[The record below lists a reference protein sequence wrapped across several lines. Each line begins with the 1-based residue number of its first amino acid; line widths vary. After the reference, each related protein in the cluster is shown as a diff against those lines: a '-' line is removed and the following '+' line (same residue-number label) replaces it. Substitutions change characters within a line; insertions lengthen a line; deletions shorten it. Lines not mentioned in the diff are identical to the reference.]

1 MEGLDSPSHTSNTK
15 NQQLVGKRLYRP
27 GVLAA
32 YCALA
37 SLPWGFCL
45 YGLNVYRRG
54 NFWMGRIMLTLS
66 ALGIIGMSVAAA
78 LGIRVHGLRLMVLNV
93 AVGIGLVKAERITYQ
108 KAILNGAIP
117 TKWWLPLLFI
127 AANILAVFLIS
138 WLVAPDEGFF

>member
-1 MEGLDSPSHTSNTK
+1 
-15 NQQLVGKRLYRP
+15 
-27 GVLAA
+27 
-32 YCALA
+32 
-37 SLPWGFCL
+37 
-45 YGLNVYRRG
+45 
-54 NFWMGRIMLTLS
+54 MLTLS